1 MHWQQLG
8 GIGECIEHV
17 LEDYW
22 RLVLVNCIG
31 ELYWRI
37 VWKNCIGELHGGKL
51 FEKLCGV
58 PLGCVA
64 HKYWRIRL
72 SEKNMCCKKAQA
84 KNHLTNSIP
93 HRLTGTLHAVFN
105 FFLTFGVYLFQ
116 LKPWKGNLRDQEKKQ
131 RTGPRKRIQAAEAR
145 DSARPAPSQLAAK
158 LLKDWAWGRIS
169 NQYAQELAHKAVA
182 DMQPFECNLADLQ
195 FLAGLGTA
203 GKFPNNMHRDVMK
216 YINSPLPKL
225 FPVPRLQLRT
235 QLPNNFSNK
244 PTSIPLRQKFLSKAT

>member
-1 MHWQQLG
+1 MAKNALAAAG

-72 SEKNMCCKKAQA
+72 SEKKCVVKRLK
-84 KNHLTNSIP
+84 
-93 HRLTGTLHAVFN
+93 HRN
-105 FFLTFGVYLFQ
+105 
-116 LKPWKGNLRDQEKKQ
+116 
-131 RTGPRKRIQAAEAR
+131 I
-145 DSARPAPSQLAAK
+145 
-158 LLKDWAWGRIS
+158 
-169 NQYAQELAHKAVA
+169 
-182 DMQPFECNLADLQ
+182 
-195 FLAGLGTA
+195 
-203 GKFPNNMHRDVMK
+203 
-216 YINSPLPKL
+216 
-225 FPVPRLQLRT
+225 
-235 QLPNNFSNK
+235 
-244 PTSIPLRQKFLSKAT
+244 